1 MYGYEAKKRWK
12 PNTKVI
18 SGGQKVRQ
26 NKQQITVYYS
36 VYGFKRYKS
45 NTQSTHLH
53 SHTYASTEHYT
64 PRIIFVSICRN
75 CCFYMPQFPLLFS
88 VWLLP
93 VFFACRFL
101 CIFVYVGTSVFV
113 CQIKSHHQQTTRGKE
128 DRTAATAAAASISV
142 FRLFLSFVHA
152 WIVANFLAPNCIRR
166 FVCPKKCTT
175 EIWVE
180 GQIVSR
186 NRFVQQQ
193 QNEESTIFI
202 EKVKIDTQ
210 NENEI
215 KSKVD
220 KVAGM
225 FGVIIQW
232 SASECCLWWVWVF
245 VFARVWVSARV
256 WVWGKSSVK
265 NWLRTKRCYFPLS
278 EKKQQCEM
286 ILLGKFFF
294 FSWPKRKIHF
304 WCNKNP

>member
-1 MYGYEAKKRWK
+1 
-12 PNTKVI
+12 
-18 SGGQKVRQ
+18 
-26 NKQQITVYYS
+26 
-36 VYGFKRYKS
+36 
-45 NTQSTHLH
+45 
-53 SHTYASTEHYT
+53 
-64 PRIIFVSICRN
+64 
-75 CCFYMPQFPLLFS
+75 MPQFPLLFF

-93 VFFACRFL
+93 VFFACRFV

-166 FVCPKKCTT
+166 FVRGKSSNAPKKCTT

-202 EKVKIDTQ
+202 ERVKIDTQ

-245 VFARVWVSARV
+245 VFARVCV
-256 WVWGKSSVK
+256 WVRECEFGVNQVWETDGEPSVVTSLWARK
-265 NWLRTKRCYFPLS
+265 NNNVKC
-278 EKKQQCEM
+278 
-286 ILLGKFFF
+286 FF
-294 FSWPKRKIHF
+294 
-304 WCNKNP
+304 

>member
-1 MYGYEAKKRWK
+1 MNRDENAEWKIQAWQETKIDSKICTVTRRKKKWK

-53 SHTYASTEHYT
+53 SHTHASTEHYT

-93 VFFACRFL
+93 VFFACRFV

-128 DRTAATAAAASISV
+128 DRTAATEAAASISV

-166 FVCPKKCTT
+166 FV
-175 EIWVE
+175 
-180 GQIVSR
+180 R
-186 NRFVQQQ
+186 
-193 QNEESTIFI
+193 
-202 EKVKIDTQ
+202 
-210 NENEI
+210 
-215 KSKVD
+215 
-220 KVAGM
+220 
-225 FGVIIQW
+225 
-232 SASECCLWWVWVF
+232 
-245 VFARVWVSARV
+245 
-256 WVWGKSSVK
+256 GKSSNAPK
-265 NWLRTKRCYFPLS
+265 NVPQRYGLRAK
-278 EKKQQCEM
+278 
-286 ILLGKFFF
+286 
-294 FSWPKRKIHF
+294 
-304 WCNKNP
+304 